1 MTKKQGTQ
9 QAVVPQLGELE
20 EQVMNLLWTQSRRSV
35 REVMDALPQRP
46 AYTTIAT
53 VMQNLV
59 RKTLVDTEREG
70 RLVFY
75 RARLSREEYAAQ
87 VMRQALE
94 TSHDRAASILHLVK
108 AMPSEELD
116 MLREYLGAQP
126 SQDPTKQAEP

>member
-1 MTKKQGTQ
+1 MTKKQASLQ
-9 QAVVPQLGELE
+9 PAVPQLGELE

-59 RKTLVDTEREG
+59 RKTLVDPEREG

-75 RARLSREEYAAQ
+75 RARLSREEYTAE

-94 TSHDRAASILHLVK
+94 TSHDRAASILHFVK
-108 AMPSEELD
+108 GMPSEELD
-116 MLREYLGAQP
+116 MLREYLAAQQG
-126 SQDPTKQAEP
+126 QDPAEQRDP